1 MKKEPLFIAF
11 STQQGGAG
19 KTTLTVLMAS
29 YLYYVKG
36 YDVAV
41 VDCDYPQFSIKD
53 MRERDLKSIERN
65 PYLRKLAYEQ
75 FKRIGKR
82 AYPIVGSRPGNAIE
96 TVRPFVESAT
106 PPDFIFFD
114 LTGTVNNLDLIR
126 TVATMDY
133 IFCPIAADRFIMES
147 SLKYASVINDTLITT
162 GKSNI
167 KGIRLLWN
175 MVDKREKT
183 DLYDI
188 YDKVIAGMGLEVLNT
203 SLPDSKRFRKEGSE
217 EGDRPFFRSTLLPPD
232 KALAKG
238 PRPPPLKVAERMATL
253 PQRRPG
259 WRRSRRQRRA
269 RMPRKRKRNTWN
281 ASSMHRKSPCV
292 RARPPTSARATTSG
306 YSVSCRSS
314 GRTGLRCRSMWT
326 VCWSST
332 SANTRK

>member
-11 STQQGGAG
+11 STQKGGAG

-53 MRERDLKSIERN
+53 MRERDLKNIERN
-65 PYLRKLAYEQ
+65 PYLRKLAYDQ

-82 AYPIVGSRPGNAIE
+82 AYPIVGSRPDNAIE
-96 TVRPFVESAT
+96 TAKPFIESAT

-126 TVATMDY
+126 TVA
-133 IFCPIAADRFIMES
+133 
-147 SLKYASVINDTLITT
+147 
-162 GKSNI
+162 
-167 KGIRLLWN
+167 GIRLLWN

-203 SLPDSKRFRKEGSE
+203 CLPDSKRFRKEGSE

-238 PRPPPLKVAERMATL
+238 SGIDALAEEIL
-253 PQRRPG
+253 G
-259 WRRSRRQRRA
+259 IV
-269 RMPRKRKRNTWN
+269 KR
-281 ASSMHRKSPCV
+281 
-292 RARPPTSARATTSG
+292 
-306 YSVSCRSS
+306 
-314 GRTGLRCRSMWT
+314 
-326 VCWSST
+326 
-332 SANTRK
+332 

>member
-11 STQQGGAG
+11 STQKGGAG

-36 YDVAV
+36 YDVVV
-41 VDCDYPQFSIKD
+41 VDCDFPQFSIKD
-53 MRERDLKSIERN
+53 MRERDL
-65 PYLRKLAYEQ
+65 RKLAYDQ

-82 AYPIVGSRPGNAIE
+82 AYPIVGSRPDNAIE
-96 TVRPFVESAT
+96 TVKPFIESAT

-114 LTGTVNNLDLIR
+114 LTGTVNNLGLIK

-147 SLKYASVINDTLITT
+147 SLKYASIINDTLITT

-188 YDKVIAGMGLEVLNT
+188 YDKVIAGMGLETLKT

-238 PRPPPLKVAERMATL
+238 SGIDDLAEEILGIVKRPTH
-253 PQRRPG
+253 G
-259 WRRSRRQRRA
+259 
-269 RMPRKRKRNTWN
+269 
-281 ASSMHRKSPCV
+281 
-292 RARPPTSARATTSG
+292 
-306 YSVSCRSS
+306 
-314 GRTGLRCRSMWT
+314 
-326 VCWSST
+326 
-332 SANTRK
+332 

>member
-11 STQQGGAG
+11 STQKGGAG

-36 YDVAV
+36 YDVVV
-41 VDCDYPQFSIKD
+41 VDCDFPQFSIKD
-53 MRERDLKSIERN
+53 MRERDLKNIERN
-65 PYLRKLAYEQ
+65 PYLRKLAYDQ

-82 AYPIVGSRPGNAIE
+82 AYPIVGSRPDNAIE
-96 TVRPFVESAT
+96 TVKPFIESAT

-114 LTGTVNNLDLIR
+114 LTGTVNNLGLIK

-147 SLKYASVINDTLITT
+147 SLKYASIINDTLITT
-162 GKSNI
+162 DKSNI

-188 YDKVIAGMGLEVLNT
+188 YDKVIAGMGLETLKT

-232 KALAKG
+232 KVLAKG
-238 PRPPPLKVAERMATL
+238 SGIDALAEEIL
-253 PQRRPG
+253 G
-259 WRRSRRQRRA
+259 IV
-269 RMPRKRKRNTWN
+269 KR
-281 ASSMHRKSPCV
+281 
-292 RARPPTSARATTSG
+292 
-306 YSVSCRSS
+306 
-314 GRTGLRCRSMWT
+314 
-326 VCWSST
+326 
-332 SANTRK
+332 

>member
-11 STQQGGAG
+11 STQKGGAG

-36 YDVAV
+36 YDVVV
-41 VDCDYPQFSIKD
+41 VDCDFPQFSIKD
-53 MRERDLKSIERN
+53 MRERDLKNIERN
-65 PYLRKLAYEQ
+65 PYLRKLAYDQ

-82 AYPIVGSRPGNAIE
+82 AYPIVGSRPDNAIE
-96 TVRPFVESAT
+96 TVKPFIESAT

-114 LTGTVNNLDLIR
+114 LTGTVNNLGLIK

-147 SLKYASVINDTLITT
+147 SLKYASIINDTLITT

-188 YDKVIAGMGLEVLNT
+188 YDKVIAGMGLETLKT

-217 EGDRPFFRSTLLPPD
+217 EGDRPFSRSTLLPPD

-238 PRPPPLKVAERMATL
+238 SGIDDLAEEILGIVKRPTH
-253 PQRRPG
+253 G
-259 WRRSRRQRRA
+259 
-269 RMPRKRKRNTWN
+269 
-281 ASSMHRKSPCV
+281 
-292 RARPPTSARATTSG
+292 
-306 YSVSCRSS
+306 
-314 GRTGLRCRSMWT
+314 
-326 VCWSST
+326 
-332 SANTRK
+332 

>member
-1 MKKEPLFIAF
+1 M
-11 STQQGGAG
+11 
-19 KTTLTVLMAS
+19 
-29 YLYYVKG
+29 
-36 YDVAV
+36 
-41 VDCDYPQFSIKD
+41 
-53 MRERDLKSIERN
+53 
-65 PYLRKLAYEQ
+65 
-75 FKRIGKR
+75 
-82 AYPIVGSRPGNAIE
+82 GSRPDNAIE
-96 TVRPFVESAT
+96 TVKPFIESAT

-114 LTGTVNNLDLIR
+114 LTGTVNNLGLIK

-147 SLKYASVINDTLITT
+147 SLKYASIINDTLITT

-238 PRPPPLKVAERMATL
+238 SGIDALAEEIL
-253 PQRRPG
+253 G
-259 WRRSRRQRRA
+259 IV
-269 RMPRKRKRNTWN
+269 KR
-281 ASSMHRKSPCV
+281 
-292 RARPPTSARATTSG
+292 
-306 YSVSCRSS
+306 
-314 GRTGLRCRSMWT
+314 
-326 VCWSST
+326 
-332 SANTRK
+332 

>member
-11 STQQGGAG
+11 STQKGGAG

-36 YDVAV
+36 YDVVV
-41 VDCDYPQFSIKD
+41 VDCDFPQFS
-53 MRERDLKSIERN
+53 
-65 PYLRKLAYEQ
+65 
-75 FKRIGKR
+75 
-82 AYPIVGSRPGNAIE
+82 IVGSRPDNAIE
-96 TVRPFVESAT
+96 TVKPFIESAT

-114 LTGTVNNLDLIR
+114 LTGTVNNLGLIK

-147 SLKYASVINDTLITT
+147 SLKYASIINDTLITT

-188 YDKVIAGMGLEVLNT
+188 YDKVIAGMGLETLKT

-238 PRPPPLKVAERMATL
+238 SGIDDLAEEILGIVKRPTH
-253 PQRRPG
+253 G
-259 WRRSRRQRRA
+259 
-269 RMPRKRKRNTWN
+269 
-281 ASSMHRKSPCV
+281 
-292 RARPPTSARATTSG
+292 
-306 YSVSCRSS
+306 
-314 GRTGLRCRSMWT
+314 
-326 VCWSST
+326 
-332 SANTRK
+332 

>member
-11 STQQGGAG
+11 STQKGGTG

-53 MRERDLKSIERN
+53 MRERDLKNIERN
-65 PYLRKLAYEQ
+65 PYLRKLAYDQ

-82 AYPIVGSRPGNAIE
+82 AYPIVGSRPDNAIE
-96 TVRPFVESAT
+96 TAKPFIESAT

-147 SLKYASVINDTLITT
+147 SLKYASIINDTLITT

-203 SLPDSKRFRKEGSE
+203 CLPDSKRFRKEGSE

-238 PRPPPLKVAERMATL
+238 SGIDALAEEIL
-253 PQRRPG
+253 G
-259 WRRSRRQRRA
+259 IV
-269 RMPRKRKRNTWN
+269 KR
-281 ASSMHRKSPCV
+281 
-292 RARPPTSARATTSG
+292 
-306 YSVSCRSS
+306 
-314 GRTGLRCRSMWT
+314 
-326 VCWSST
+326 
-332 SANTRK
+332 